1 MAADDYAIVI
11 GIKTYPRFGETIVQP
26 RNLEAPDD
34 DAGAVYKWL
43 IDKAGGDVLPEHVD
57 VVRTTQPVPGAAAPW
72 PNKQAV
78 LDAFSRLETIAQ
90 QNDLGGK
97 GLRVGRRLYVYAS
110 GHGFASR
117 RKEAALFVADATKVQ
132 TNHIFASRW
141 VEWFANADYFA
152 EVVLWMDCCMV
163 SDLSILPETAGYR
176 VLTNATG
183 GSQMFTAY
191 AARYPLQA
199 VERPL
204 PDGVTYRGVFT
215 RALLEALNGANA
227 EPGTGNVTSQTVRDY
242 VTNRMRTYMTPTDL
256 TDDLISKEPDFG
268 ADDPIV
274 FCSRPPAVQTVDL
287 VNFPAALEGQ
297 PCSILTGAPP
307 REVATGVVT
316 AGTLQCQL
324 GAGIYFARAGGF
336 NHGFEIPGGQ
346 HVRID
351 VAV

>member
-11 GIKTYPRFGETIVQP
+11 GIKTYPRFGETIADP

-34 DAGAVYKWL
+34 DADAVCKWL
-43 IDKAGGDVLPEHVD
+43 LDKAGGDVPLTQID
-57 VVRTTQPVPGAAAPW
+57 VVRTSQPAPGAGALW

-90 QNDLGGK
+90 NNELAGK

-117 RKEAALFVADATKVQ
+117 RKEGALFVADATKIQ

-199 VERPL
+199 VERPT
-204 PDGVTYRGVFT
+204 PAGPYRGVFT

-242 VTNRMRTYMTPTDL
+242 VTNTMRTYMTATDL

-274 FCSRPPAVQTVDL
+274 FCSRPSGLQTVDL

-307 REVATGVVT
+307 REAAKGAVT
-316 AGTLQCQL
+316 KGALQCQL
-324 GAGIYFARAGGF
+324 GAGIYFARAAGF
-336 NHGFEIPGGQ
+336 THGFEVPGGQ

-351 VAV
+351 IAV